1 MAIKGKKK
9 PHSRGGAA
17 RRRPA
22 APPRLAY
29 VKQVHVPWYR
39 TPGGRVAAAVGVV
52 LVIAAAA
59 FAITSY
65 NTNNSKEEARRERVD
80 AFTSSVRTLLDEV
93 VEPASAMAA
102 FPPEPD
108 DRALKGLSDEAA
120 RWDKALTAAGRSA
133 RNLDPPG
140 GLEGA
145 GSLFFESI
153 RLYSIAARTYGVA
166 GSADGATQNGI
177 LERAR
182 EQTQA
187 ATSIWTSAVFL
198 LDQERGDAGLNASQ
212 ILSPPLAGAQP

>member
-9 PHSRGGAA
+9 PQSRGSAA

-39 TPGGRVAAAVGVV
+39 TAGGRVAAAVGVV
-52 LVIAAAA
+52 MVIAAAA

-65 NTNNSKEEARRERVD
+65 NTNNNKEQARSDRVD
-80 AFTSSVRTLLDEV
+80 TFTSSVRTLLDEV

-108 DRALKGLSDEAA
+108 GRALRGLSDEAA
-120 RWDKALTAAGRSA
+120 KWDKALTAAGKSA

-145 GSLFFESI
+145 SSLFFESI
-153 RLYSIAARTYGVA
+153 RLYSIAARTYEVA
-166 GSADGATQNGI
+166 GSAAGPTQKGI

-187 ATSIWTSAVFL
+187 ATSLWTSAVFL
-198 LDQERGDAGLNASQ
+198 LDQERNDAGLNASQ
-212 ILSPPLAGAQP
+212 ILSPPLAGSAP

>member
-9 PHSRGGAA
+9 PQSRGSAA

-39 TPGGRVAAAVGVV
+39 TAGGRVAAAVGVV
-52 LVIAAAA
+52 LVTAAAA

-65 NTNNSKEEARRERVD
+65 NANNSEEQARRDRVD
-80 AFTSSVRTLLDEV
+80 TFTSSVRTLLDEV

-102 FPPEPD
+102 VPPERD

-120 RWDKALTAAGRSA
+120 KWDKALTAAARSA
-133 RNLDPPG
+133 RNLDPPE
-140 GLEGA
+140 GLEGPA
-145 GSLFFESI
+145 SLFFESI
-153 RLYSIAARTYGVA
+153 RQYSIAARTYEVA
-166 GSADGATQNGI
+166 GSADGATQQDI
-177 LERAR
+177 LERAS

-198 LDQERGDAGLNASQ
+198 LDQERSDAKLSASQ
-212 ILSPPLAGAQP
+212 ISSPPLAGSQP

>member
-9 PHSRGGAA
+9 PQSRGSAA

-39 TPGGRVAAAVGVV
+39 TAGGRVAAAVGVV

-65 NTNNSKEEARRERVD
+65 STNNNKEQARSDRVD
-80 AFTSSVRTLLDEV
+80 TFTSSVRTLLDEV

-102 FPPEPD
+102 LPPEPD
-108 DRALKGLSDEAA
+108 GPALKGLSDEAA
-120 RWDKALTAAGRSA
+120 KWDKALTAAARSA

-145 GSLFFESI
+145 SSLFFESI
-153 RLYSIAARTYGVA
+153 RLYSIAARTYEVA
-166 GSADGATQNGI
+166 GSADGPTQQGI

-187 ATSIWTSAVFL
+187 ATSIWTGAVFL
-198 LDQERGDAGLNASQ
+198 LDQERNDAGLNASQ
-212 ILSPPLAGAQP
+212 ILSPPLAGSAP

>member
-9 PHSRGGAA
+9 PQSRGSAA

-39 TPGGRVAAAVGVV
+39 TAGGRVASAVGVV
-52 LVIAAAA
+52 VVIAAVA

-65 NTNNSKEEARRERVD
+65 NANNNEEQARRDKLD
-80 AFTSSVRTLLDEV
+80 AFTSSVRTLLEQV

-102 FPPEPD
+102 FPPQPD
-108 DRALKGLSDEAA
+108 DRAVKGLSEEATK
-120 RWDKALTAAGRSA
+120 WDKALTAAGRSA
-133 RNLDPPG
+133 RNLEPPG
-140 GLEGA
+140 GLEGT

-153 RLYSIAARTYGVA
+153 RLYSIAARTYEVG
-166 GSADGATQNGI
+166 GSADGETQRNI
-177 LERAR
+177 LMRAR

-187 ATSIWTSAVFL
+187 ATSIWTDAVYL
-198 LDQERGDAGLNASQ
+198 LDQERNDAGMSASQ
-212 ILSPPLAGAQP
+212 ILSPPLAGSAP